1 MDPSTSAFL
10 AVVIVEIV
18 KPIISTSTKGSLE
31 LIKSFGCNGE
41 PFDAYMNLRRDTFL
55 TELDKNANNIK
66 ISQQIDKNEIIR
78 RSFEL
83 TQIIPKTREEK
94 LKYLA
99 HLLQYS
105 ISEEEYI
112 SADEFDD
119 YLKILDELSV
129 REIQIICL
137 LNDREEKYLQNE
149 EYGESRFEYHLN
161 FSIKFITKIKD
172 KFNLKYDEISAIFHR
187 ISRTGCIEPI
197 SSGRYML
204 ATEGLD
210 YNGIQYKVTLI
221 FKELAKIAKIK
232 STDFN

>member
-31 LIKSFGCNGE
+31 LIKSFGTNGE
-41 PFDAYMNLRRDTFL
+41 AFDNYINLRRDTFL
-55 TELDKNANNIK
+55 TELDKNANDIK
-66 ISQQIDKNEIIR
+66 ISPEIDKNEIIR

-83 TQIIPKTREEK
+83 TQIISKTREEK

-161 FSIKFITKIKD
+161 FSINFITKIKD
-172 KFNLKYDEISAIFHR
+172 KVNLKYDEISAIFHR

-197 SSGRYML
+197 SSGRYMH